1 VIIATNINTQKEAAL
16 QVKQRAEQLA
26 TIVEIG
32 RAVSTLQDLESV
44 LEIIYQQVQHIAP
57 VDTFFICLLNA
68 DKKHVSFPLTY
79 DMGVRYN
86 EPDSQLRPGS
96 RVATVI
102 QTGEPYRY
110 HRTPEDIAAAE
121 KDTNTVGHPQ
131 RRSGSLLFVPLWQA
145 HEVIGVLSIQSYALN
160 AYPDELVKTMAG
172 VGDQAAIAIQNA
184 RLFTNIQQELSE
196 RKRAEAAQENLI
208 EELGN
213 KNAELERFTYT
224 VSHDLRNPIVTI
236 KGFLG
241 MLTKDM
247 EDNRPDYIQSDIRRI
262 AGAADKMDALL
273 KDLLELSRIGR
284 IVNPPAEVDTVKLT
298 HEALEMLNARIRSKN
313 AQVIVSPNLPS
324 IYCDQIRL
332 REVLENLIDNAIK
345 CMGEQPEP
353 QIEIGVRNEDK
364 EAVIFVKDNGIGIDS
379 RYHERVFRLFEKLN
393 PTSEGT
399 GIGLALVKRI
409 VEVHGGKIWV
419 ESDGLGKGSTFC
431 FTIPDNRK

>member
-1 VIIATNINTQKEAAL
+1 
-16 QVKQRAEQLA
+16 
-26 TIVEIG
+26 
-32 RAVSTLQDLESV
+32 
-44 LEIIYQQVQHIAP
+44 
-57 VDTFFICLLNA
+57 
-68 DKKHVSFPLTY
+68 
-79 DMGVRYN
+79 
-86 EPDSQLRPGS
+86 
-96 RVATVI
+96 
-102 QTGEPYRY
+102 
-110 HRTPEDIAAAE
+110 
-121 KDTNTVGHPQ
+121 
-131 RRSGSLLFVPLWQA
+131 
-145 HEVIGVLSIQSYALN
+145 
-160 AYPDELVKTMAG
+160 
-172 VGDQAAIAIQNA
+172 
-184 RLFTNIQQELSE
+184 
-196 RKRAEAAQENLI
+196 LI